1 MVRESREPAGRRPQ
15 GSADL
20 GAVFLSVEVAREEW
34 QRILSCVEQGNL
46 RQAVEVFNTMSPD
59 RLATDSETVALLHQK
74 ACEENMKCGNL
85 QAAQQDLKKSVD
97 MRARLLKACDLTDM
111 SALMAVIE
119 EVAQKCPGFH
129 VDIMPILGKFV
140 HQKKLPIG
148 PYALAGLLIKVPC
161 MSILKGS
168 PSNEDPEKIL
178 ANHLSKCTTLK
189 FMSEADPC
197 AWKEREVASELQA
210 VLDKMLAGSQP
221 SRQPMGMTQ
230 RQQRAKA
237 MADAKQRDRTTQ
249 VQEPQGQKDRA
260 SVQSLEVAPFCDDL
274 RKEVNRSSKKAKK
287 LREKLVQVA
296 SQAKRT
302 VGGVKDDHINNA
314 MCIAMDYFN
323 KDVRKLGLLSL
334 LLVFSSLLLL
344 L

>member
-1 MVRESREPAGRRPQ
+1 M
-15 GSADL
+15 
-20 GAVFLSVEVAREEW
+20 EVAREEW

-46 RQAVEVFNTMSPD
+46 REAVEVFNTMSPD
-59 RLATDSETVALLHQK
+59 RLATDSETLALLHQK
-74 ACEENMKCGNL
+74 ACEENMKRGNL
-85 QAAQQDLKKSVD
+85 QAAQEDLKKSVD
-97 MRARLLKACDLTDM
+97 MRARLPKACDLTDM

-129 VDIMPILGKFV
+129 VDIMQILGKFV

-168 PSNEDPEKIL
+168 CSNEDPEKIL

-197 AWKEREVASELQA
+197 PWKEREVASELQA
-210 VLDKMLAGSQP
+210 VLDKML
-221 SRQPMGMTQ
+221 RQPTGMTQ

-249 VQEPQGQKDRA
+249 VQEPPSQKDRA
-260 SVQSLEVAPFCDDL
+260 SVQSLEVASFCDDL

-314 MCIAMDYFN
+314 MRIAMDYFN
-323 KDVRKLGLLSL
+323 KDARKLGFLS
-334 LLVFSSLLLL
+334 
-344 L
+344 